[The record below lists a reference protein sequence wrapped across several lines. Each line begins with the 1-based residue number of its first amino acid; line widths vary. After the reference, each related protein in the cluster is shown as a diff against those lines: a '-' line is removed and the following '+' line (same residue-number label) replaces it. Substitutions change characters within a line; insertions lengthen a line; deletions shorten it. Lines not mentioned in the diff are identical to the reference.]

1 MTSALDAKGSPT
13 GWTAAFN
20 EATTGDL
27 RATYPGHDMY
37 QERVGD
43 YVYAAASNGY
53 GVGVWASAI
62 NASVCNAVQTWRAS
76 SFAAGQRVFPAPWPL
91 TDCPATFGNTDI
103 YSIST
108 G

>member
-62 NASVCNAVQTWRAS
+62 NASVCNAVQTGA
-76 SFAAGQRVFPAPWPL
+76 PAPLRPSKG
-91 TDCPATFGNTDI
+91 CSRRHGH
-103 YSIST
+103 
-108 G
+108 